1 MLLETILVGGAIGG
15 AAWVANKIYFAPKKE
30 RERRRASAAE
40 AERLFQEDILPTFCI
55 IDSNIWMNEGYEAFF
70 AALQAVLKQAQKTLF
85 LYGPQ
90 FDEMCNIK
98 KRTEYGKDRNRRARY
113 AINRIEA
120 LQKDRLL
127 TIKPIDVDA
136 KAGAYADPLIIKLL
150 RANTRQGNRV
160 VFLSDDKELRIRA
173 RQLLADAEEE
183 GGASY
188 KIIEGERLSRQ
199 CVDYCYE
206 KGIAWIPP
214 EYRHLLNEVE
224 QGEAAF

>member
-15 AAWVANKIYFAPKKE
+15 IAWVANKVYFAPKKE

-55 IDSNIWMNEGYEAFF
+55 IDSNIWMNEDYEAFF
-70 AALQAVLKQAQKTLF
+70 AALQAVLKQGQKTLF

-136 KAGAYADPLIIKLL
+136 KAGAYADPPNHQAASRQYSARQPCSLL
-150 RANTRQGNRV
+150 VGRQGTAHSRPSTPCGRRRRGRCRLQDNR
-160 VFLSDDKELRIRA
+160 
-173 RQLLADAEEE
+173 
-183 GGASY
+183 G
-188 KIIEGERLSRQ
+188 
-199 CVDYCYE
+199 
-206 KGIAWIPP
+206 
-214 EYRHLLNEVE
+214 
-224 QGEAAF
+224 